1 MKGVMERV
9 DQKLRSRIRVII
21 WKQVES
27 TEETNQIACSTRDS
41 GERSEGINLLSK
53 GLPIYRVIESCSK
66 SHLKSKTKE
75 EGSPF
80 FFRTLSKSSHCNIN

>member
-1 MKGVMERV
+1 RPE
-9 DQKLRSRIRVII
+9 SYAPEIRVISGKQ
-21 WKQVES
+21 WKS
-27 TEETNQIACSTRDS
+27 TEENKIKIACSTRDS
-41 GERSEGINLLSK
+41 GGRSEGINLLSK